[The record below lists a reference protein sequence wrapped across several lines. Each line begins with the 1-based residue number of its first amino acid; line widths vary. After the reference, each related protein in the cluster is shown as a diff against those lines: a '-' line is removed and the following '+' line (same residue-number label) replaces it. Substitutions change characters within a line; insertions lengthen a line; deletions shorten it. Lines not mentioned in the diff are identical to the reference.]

1 LRRARALDGL
11 DEDIRD
17 HIERETQD
25 NIDRG
30 MTPDEA
36 RRQALLAFGNLALV
50 REDTR
55 AIWIRRWADELRQ
68 DISYAF
74 RTLRRNPGFT
84 TVVVL
89 TLALG
94 IGANTAIFSLVETV
108 LLRSL
113 PVAQP
118 DELVFLQTTG
128 RDGTSV
134 APPYPYF
141 DRLRD
146 EASFAGIAA
155 FATDEL
161 RITVDGTPEQV
172 LGQVASGT
180 YFDVLA
186 LTAAAG
192 RLMNRRDEQLD
203 PPVAVIGYGYWQR
216 RFGGDPGAIGRTLS
230 FGDRIFTIV
239 GVTPPEFRGLDPG
252 RQVDVTLPITQE
264 RAQFANA
271 EAQWFNAVARLRP
284 DVTLAQAAARTD
296 ATFQILRQEID
307 GAGSRARSRFERL
320 QLTPASRGLGQLR
333 ARFSG
338 PLYAMTLVAG
348 VLLLIACVNLS
359 ILLLVRGAA
368 RRREFA
374 VRLATGAG
382 RGRLLRQV
390 LTETLALCVLGAAAG
405 LVIAYI
411 AVQGL
416 TALFAIGRRP
426 ILLDVHYDWT
436 LVAFAAGVTLA
447 AGLFTGVWPAVR
459 ALRTDPQTA
468 MAATPSRQAG
478 AGRLPAAR
486 ILVAGQVALSL
497 ALMVA
502 AVLFARTMLNL
513 YLVDLGF
520 NRTGVVTMSL
530 EPGFPPGTP
539 RQAREESWR
548 RVVERVRGLPAVHA
562 ASLSVLT
569 PLSGRNTGTILNVP
583 GDETRHQIRLNHVS
597 DDYFRTFGI
606 PIVAGRAFAPPDAT
620 GARNVAMLNETA
632 AKALANAFAGRSPIG
647 ERVELGTSGVYEVV
661 GVVRDH
667 KHLSVREQA
676 PPFVFV
682 PVWEPI
688 YGLSR
693 LTLSV
698 SSDQPRASVIR
709 SVADEVRAIR
719 PQTLVSDIVGV
730 EEQIDATLVSERL
743 LSMLASGFAALVLG
757 LAAIGLYGIVSF
769 AVASRRT
776 EFGVRLALG
785 APRSHVASGVVK
797 GVLLH
802 VAGGIA
808 AGLPLALIHARLA
821 ERLLFGVTALDPA
834 NYAIG
839 AGAMVAVACVAAW
852 VPAQRACSIDPAE
865 TLRRA

>member
-1 LRRARALDGL
+1 VKRARRALDGL
-11 DEDIRD
+11 DDDIRD

-36 RRQALLAFGNLALV
+36 RRRALLAFGNRALV

-68 DISYAF
+68 DVSYAC

-128 RDGTSV
+128 RSA

-141 DRLRD
+141 ERLRD
-146 EASFAGIAA
+146 EISFAGIAA

-172 LGQVASGT
+172 FGQVASGT

-186 LTAAAG
+186 LTPAAG
-192 RLMNRRDEQLD
+192 RLMTRGDEQMD

-252 RQVDVTLPITQE
+252 RQVDVTLPITQQ
-264 RAQFANA
+264 RAQLANA
-271 EAQWFNAVARLRP
+271 EAQWFNAVARLRTG
-284 DVTLAQAAARTD
+284 VTLAQAAARTD
-296 ATFQILRQEID
+296 ATFQTLRQELG
-307 GAGSRARSRFERL
+307 GAGSRARSPLERL

-338 PLYAMTLVAG
+338 PLSAMTLVAG

-390 LTETLALCVLGAAAG
+390 LTETLVLCALGAAAG
-405 LVIAYI
+405 LVIASV
-411 AVQGL
+411 AAQGL
-416 TALFAIGRRP
+416 TGLFATGRRP

-436 LVAFAAGVTLA
+436 LVAFAAALTLA
-447 AGLFTGVWPAVR
+447 AGMFTGVWPAVR

-468 MAATPSRQAG
+468 MASTPSRQAG

-486 ILVAGQVALSL
+486 MLVAGQVALSL
-497 ALMVA
+497 ALLVA
-502 AVLFARTMLNL
+502 AVLFARTLLNL
-513 YLVDLGF
+513 HLVDLGF
-520 NRTGVVTMSL
+520 NRTGLVTMSL
-530 EPGFPPGTP
+530 DLGFPDDTP
-539 RQAREESWR
+539 RLTREESWR
-548 RVVERVRGLPAVHA
+548 RIIERVRGLPAVHA
-562 ASLSVLT
+562 ASLSILT
-569 PLSGRNTGTILNVP
+569 PLSGRNTGTTLSVP
-583 GDETRHQIRLNHVS
+583 GDDTRHEIRLNHVS

-606 PIVAGRAFAPPDAT
+606 ALVAGRAFAPHDAT
-620 GARNVAMLNETA
+620 AAPNVAMLNETA
-632 AKALANAFAGRSPIG
+632 AKALANASAGRSPIG
-647 ERVELGTSGVYEVV
+647 QRVELGTSGVYEVV

-676 PPFVFV
+676 PAFVFV
-682 PVWEPI
+682 PVWQPL

-698 SSDQPRASVIR
+698 SSGQPRATVIR
-709 SVADEVRAIR
+709 SVAEEVRAIR
-719 PQTLVSDIVGV
+719 PQTLMSDIVGV

-757 LAAIGLYGIVSF
+757 LAALGLYGIVSF

-797 GVLLH
+797 EVLLH
-802 VAGGIA
+802 VAGGITV
-808 AGLPLALIHARLA
+808 GLPLALVAARLA
-821 ERLLFGVTALDPA
+821 ERLLFGVTALDVG

-839 AGAMVAVACVAAW
+839 AAALVAVACLAAW
-852 VPAQRACSIDPAE
+852 IPARRACTIDPAE